1 MAQTLCPLPQGL
13 VGQPLLATDPLG
25 STSSRLKADCEHDCP
40 RHETRVRGLLA
51 AACLFGLVSSAT
63 AQGPVKLT
71 LDQAIGLA
79 LKHNHTLQAARTVI
93 QQNQAAEVTA
103 NLRPNPTFFTDWEY
117 LPIFTRQQGTP
128 FSDYLQSSTE
138 ADMGL
143 SYLIERGHKRARRLQ
158 AARDITAVTRS
169 QVSDNERGLT
179 FQVGNLFIN
188 VQLAQSTLELAQM
201 DLKSFQQTVDIG
213 EVQYKDGAM
222 SENDYLKIKLQLL
235 QFESDVE
242 QASLNKAQ
250 ALSDLRQQLGYEQV
264 PAAYDVTGDFEYKPL
279 AVTLD
284 ELQAKAL
291 QNRPDLRAAMLGVTA
306 ANSQYAL
313 AKANGK
319 EDPTVTANYSH
330 VNGISTVTWAFS
342 IPLAIFDRNQG
353 NIAQTRIAIRQ
364 AEEQQ
369 KAASGQVLTDVK
381 DAYEGLEEAA
391 KIAQLLKSKYVDMA
405 QKSRDI
411 SEYAYR
417 RGAIALLD
425 FLDAERTY
433 RATQLAYRQ
442 AIAAY
447 LASLEQLRQAVGTR
461 NLL

>member
-1 MAQTLCPLPQGL
+1 MKLKFTILP
-13 VGQPLLATDPLG
+13 
-25 STSSRLKADCEHDCP
+25 
-40 RHETRVRGLLA
+40 A
-51 AACLFGLVSSAT
+51 AACVFGCLVSAAF
-63 AQGPVKLT
+63 AQGPARLT
-71 LDQAIGLA
+71 LDQAIDLA
-79 LKHNHTLQAARTVI
+79 LKHNHTLQAARTQI

-117 LPIFTRQQGTP
+117 LPIFTRQQGT
-128 FSDYLQSSTE
+128 SVADYLQGSTE
-138 ADMGL
+138 GDMGL
-143 SYLIERGHKRARRLQ
+143 SYLIERGNKRARRLR
-158 AARDITAVTRS
+158 AAKDITAVTRS
-169 QVSDNERGLT
+169 QVTDNERGLT
-179 FQVGNLFIN
+179 FQVGSLFIN

-201 DLKSFQQTVDIG
+201 DLKSFQQTVDIS
-213 EVQYKDGAM
+213 EVQFKDGAM

-264 PAAYDVTGDFEYKPL
+264 FADYDVAGDFEYKPL
-279 AVTLD
+279 VVGLD

-291 QNRPDLRAAMLGVTA
+291 QNRPDLRTAVLGVIA
-306 ANSQYAL
+306 ANSQYSL
-313 AKANGK
+313 AKANAK
-319 EDPTVTANYSH
+319 MDPTVSANYSH
-330 VNGISTVTWAFS
+330 VNGISTATWAFS

-381 DAYEGLEEAA
+381 DAYEGLQEAA
-391 KIAQLLKSKYVDMA
+391 KIVQLLRSKYLDAA

-442 AIAAY
+442 AVAAY
-447 LASLEQLRQAVGTR
+447 LSALEQLRQAVGTR